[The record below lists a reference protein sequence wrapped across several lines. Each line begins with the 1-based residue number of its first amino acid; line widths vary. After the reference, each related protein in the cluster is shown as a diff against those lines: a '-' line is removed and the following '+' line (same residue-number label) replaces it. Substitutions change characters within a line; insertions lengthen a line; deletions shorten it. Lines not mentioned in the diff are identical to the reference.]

1 MSLPDLKQPFV
12 IGSINTPVGEVP
24 RVSSS
29 LARADHWGTFKAR
42 WSVGRMHYTVEPG
55 LYALNRPTDQSPVL
69 VTANYKMSF
78 DSLRQALGDRDA
90 WMLVLDTDG
99 INVWCAAGKGTF
111 GTDELVA
118 RIKSS
123 GLEQIVAHRRLI
135 LPQLSGPGIAAFK
148 VKKLSGFKAVY
159 GPILATDLKAFLEN
173 DLKATPAMRK
183 KSFPL
188 WERVVLIPVE
198 LVAALKP
205 AAFVL
210 TAFFILGGFGGP
222 GAFCTNALDYG
233 LFAVIALA
241 TAILSG
247 AILTPILLPYLPG
260 RAFALKG
267 FILGL
272 LTAVIL
278 VFFRNVDFAYWP
290 GRLEIT
296 AWFFLVPAVTA
307 FLAMNFTGAS
317 TYTSLSGVKK
327 EMRWAVPL
335 QIGAVVVGLG
345 LWLGSRFMV

>member
-12 IGSINTPVGEVP
+12 IGSMNMPVGEVP

-29 LARADHWGTFKAR
+29 LTRADHWGTFKAR
-42 WSVGRMHYTVEPG
+42 WSVGRMDYTVEPG

-78 DSLRQALGDRDA
+78 DSLRQALWDFDA
-90 WMLVLDTDG
+90 WILVLDTDG

-118 RIKSS
+118 RIKSN

-159 GPILATDLKAFLEN
+159 GPIRAMDLKAFFEN
-173 DLKATPAMRK
+173 GLKATPAMRK

-188 WERVVLIPVE
+188 WERIVLIPVE

-205 AAFVL
+205 ALFVL
-210 TAFFILGGFGGP
+210 AFFFVLGGFGGP
-222 GAFCTNALDYG
+222 GDFWTNSLNYD
-233 LFAVIALA
+233 LFAVIALT

-272 LTAVIL
+272 LTAIIL
-278 VFFRNVDFAYWP
+278 ALFRNVDFASWP
-290 GRLEIT
+290 GRLVIM
-296 AWFFLVPAVTA
+296 AWFFLVPAVSA
-307 FLAMNFTGAS
+307 FVAMNFTGAS
-317 TYTSLSGVKK
+317 TYT
-327 EMRWAVPL
+327 
-335 QIGAVVVGLG
+335 
-345 LWLGSRFMV
+345 

>member
-12 IGSINTPVGEVP
+12 IGCMNTPVGEVP

-42 WSVGRMHYTVEPG
+42 WGVGRMHYTVEPG

-90 WMLVLDTDG
+90 WILVLDTDG

-135 LPQLSGPGIAAFK
+135 LPQLCGPGIAAFQ

-159 GPILATDLKAFLEN
+159 GPILATDLRAFLEN

-188 WERVVLIPVE
+188 WERIVLIPVE

-205 AAFVL
+205 AVCVLAVFFV
-210 TAFFILGGFGGP
+210 LGGFGGP
-222 GAFCTNALDYG
+222 GAFWANALDDG

-241 TAILSG
+241 TAILAG

-267 FILGL
+267 FNLGL
-272 LTAVIL
+272 LTAIIL
-278 VFFRNVDFAYWP
+278 AFFRNVDFASWP
-290 GRLEIT
+290 GRLEII

-307 FLAMNFTGAS
+307 FLAMNFTGSS

>member
-1 MSLPDLKQPFV
+1 VSLPDLKQPFV
-12 IGSINTPVGEVP
+12 IGSMNTPVGEIP

-29 LARADHWGTFKAR
+29 LARADHWETFKAR
-42 WSVGRMHYTVEPG
+42 WGVGRMNYTVEPG
-55 LYALNRPTDQSPVL
+55 LYALNRPTDKSPVL

-78 DSLRQALGDRDA
+78 DSLRQALWDRDA
-90 WMLVLDTDG
+90 WILVLDTDG

-135 LPQLSGPGIAAFK
+135 LPQLSAPGIAAFK

-159 GPILATDLKAFLEN
+159 GPIRAMDLKAFFEN
-173 DLKATPAMRK
+173 GLKATPAMRK

-188 WERVVLIPVE
+188 WERIVLIPVE

-205 AAFVL
+205 AVFVL
-210 TAFFILGGFGGP
+210 AFFFVLGGFGGP
-222 GAFCTNALDYG
+222 GAFWTDALDYG
-233 LFAVIALA
+233 LFAVIALV

-272 LTAVIL
+272 SAAVISA
-278 VFFRNVDFAYWP
+278 FFRNVDIASWS
-290 GRLEIT
+290 GRLEIM
-296 AWFFLVPAVTA
+296 AWFFLVPVVTA

-335 QIGAVVVGLG
+335 QICAVVVGLG